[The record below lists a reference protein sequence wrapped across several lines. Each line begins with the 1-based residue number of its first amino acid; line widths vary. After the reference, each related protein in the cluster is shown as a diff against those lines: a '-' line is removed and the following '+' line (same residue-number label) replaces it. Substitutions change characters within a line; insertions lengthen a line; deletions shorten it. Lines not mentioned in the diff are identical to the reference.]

1 MGFIQQIG
9 GIAVKTKQEQEL
21 ALKAIMDKYEPEVRT
36 LYRDILALVTQKS
49 AYSTKKGMRDEI
61 LDKVKGAIK

>member
-1 MGFIQQIG
+1 M
-9 GIAVKTKQEQEL
+9 KTKQEQES

-49 AYSTKKGMRDEI
+49 AYSTKKGMREEI
-61 LDKVKGAIK
+61 LDRVKGVIK

>member
-1 MGFIQQIG
+1 M
-9 GIAVKTKQEQEL
+9 KTKQEQES

-36 LYRDILALVTQKS
+36 LYRDILALVTQKNS
-49 AYSTKKGMRDEI
+49 YSTSKKMREEI